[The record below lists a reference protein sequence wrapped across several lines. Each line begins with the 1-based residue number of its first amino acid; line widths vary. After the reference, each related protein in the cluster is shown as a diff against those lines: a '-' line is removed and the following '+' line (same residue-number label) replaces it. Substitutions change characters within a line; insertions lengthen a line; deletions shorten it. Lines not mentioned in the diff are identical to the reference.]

1 MFNQQTIAKLYTMRM
16 RGMADG
22 FTQQQEDPQ
31 TRQLSFEERFALLV
45 DRQWNWRQNRALDR
59 RLKEARL
66 QGPACLEDIDF
77 RAARGL
83 DKQLVRSLTLD
94 SDWVRRHQNIFL
106 LGATG
111 IGKTFLARAFGHQAC
126 RDGFTAYFA
135 TATQLFRELEL
146 AKADGSYSKRLRA
159 LGQVEVLI
167 VDDWAMAPLTDSERR
182 AFLEICDDRYLTK
195 STLLT
200 SQLPV
205 VKWYAQIGDPTV
217 ADSILDRL
225 VHAAHRFELDGE
237 SIRKPKGGRKSEPEN
252 QTPGKPASG
261 GGCAASSR
269 LLTQGLARELH
280 QRIGLPDENPSE
292 ASRPSEGSPILW
304 SQSVASASGT
314 PGRDPVRT
322 VTVATRPPRQPESA
336 TKNQKNAQ
344 KP

>member
-1 MFNQQTIAKLYTMRM
+1 MFNQQTIEKLYTMRM

-111 IGKTFLARAFGHQAC
+111 IGKTFLARAFGHKAC

-146 AKADGSYSKRLRA
+146 ARADGSYSKRLRA
-159 LGQVEVLI
+159 LGQVDVLI

-205 VKWYAQIGDPTV
+205 VKWYTQIGDPTV

-225 VHAAHRFELDGE
+225 VHAAHRFELGGD
-237 SIRKPKGGRKSEPEN
+237 SIRKPKGGRLGEPQN
-252 QTPGKPASG
+252 PTLGKP
-261 GGCAASSR
+261 
-269 LLTQGLARELH
+269 E
-280 QRIGLPDENPSE
+280 
-292 ASRPSEGSPILW
+292 
-304 SQSVASASGT
+304 
-314 PGRDPVRT
+314 
-322 VTVATRPPRQPESA
+322 
-336 TKNQKNAQ
+336 
-344 KP
+344 